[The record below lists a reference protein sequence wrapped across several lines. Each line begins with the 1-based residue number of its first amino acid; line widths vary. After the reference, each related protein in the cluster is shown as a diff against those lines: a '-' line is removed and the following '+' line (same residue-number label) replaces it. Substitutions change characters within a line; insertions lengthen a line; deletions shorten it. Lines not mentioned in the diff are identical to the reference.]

1 MYRTK
6 KDAFLG
12 HKIIDL
18 PASKA
23 QDLWIAPSK
32 EEEIIL
38 RAVLVKCYDIA
49 IEEGGDPEAEIA
61 VNDDAEADMDAEE
74 VPSPTQDQDEKLRR
88 RIVSPLSQAISHP
101 LNLESLFRKRFTP
114 QEIRSLMK
122 ELSEQGGKLS
132 LSDHLRNNAED
143 HSGVPNFQRGL
154 KSLDK
159 FQEPAFGG
167 QLEMR
172 RLLELVE
179 NEAKVRDAPCAIC
192 GKAPPKSAMGTATV
206 SKERS
211 NRNTLWTC

>member
-1 MYRTK
+1 VYRTK

-38 RAVLVKCYDIA
+38 RAVMAKSYNTA
-49 IEEGGDPEAEIA
+49 IEEGKDQETENA

-88 RIVSPLSQAISHP
+88 RIVFRLSQAISHP
-101 LNLESLFRKRFTP
+101 LNLESLFRMRFTP
-114 QEIRSLMK
+114 EETRSLAK

-132 LSDHLRNNAED
+132 LSDHLLNNAED
-143 HSGVPNFQRGL
+143 PSGASNFQKGL
-154 KSLDK
+154 KSLAK
-159 FQEPAFGG
+159 FQGPAFGG
-167 QLEMR
+167 QFDMR
-172 RLLELVE
+172 RLLELAE
-179 NEAKVRDAPCAIC
+179 NDVKVRDAPCAIC
-192 GKAPPKSAMGTATV
+192 GKAPPQSAMGTTTV
-206 SKERS
+206 SKERLKK
-211 NRNTLWTC
+211 T